1 MHGVRYIAMKRH
13 RFFIDPRAIQGRFA
27 RIEDKALCAQ
37 IARVLRLKS
46 GEEIILLDG
55 LGFEYAARIESVS
68 GREVNA
74 EILQRQMNK
83 NEAELKITLYQ
94 SLVKKDKFEW
104 VLQKCT
110 EIGVASFVPVR
121 AARSEKTGLN
131 EERAKKVLKEAAE
144 QSERAVI
151 PELSEIKTFEVAL
164 KRAVTPDTATMIL
177 DATGEAV
184 ANAITARSRF
194 TLNIFVGPE
203 GGWDEAEL
211 EAARKLMREGYSLE
225 IVNLGPR
232 VLRTETAGLVAAG
245 VVLNR

>member
-1 MHGVRYIAMKRH
+1 MKRH

-27 RIEDKALCAQ
+27 YLDDAGTCGQ
-37 IARVLRLKS
+37 MARVLRLRA
-46 GEEIILLDG
+46 GEEVILLDG
-55 LGFEYAARIESVS
+55 LGFEYAARLFKVS
-68 GREVNA
+68 TREVSA
-74 EILQRQMNK
+74 EILHRQMNR

-94 SLVKKDKFEW
+94 ALIKKDKFEW

-110 EIGVASFVPVR
+110 EVGVTHFVPIR
-121 AARSEKTGLN
+121 AARSEKMGLN

-151 PELSEIKTFEVAL
+151 PELSEIKTFEQAL
-164 KRAVTPDTATMIL
+164 HKAATPDTPTMLL
-177 DATGEAV
+177 DATGEAI
-184 ANAITARSRF
+184 ANAATARSRF

-211 EAARKLMREGYSLE
+211 ESVRRLMREGYPLE

-232 VLRTETAGLVAAG
+232 VLRAETAGLVAAG